1 MVDPAALG
9 LFDRAI
15 GNADQASDFVQ
26 MPVLPLPRRDST
38 WIGNHYCEEFAE
50 EHGKAM
56 VVRERLGAALPAAGT
71 GCAISRRAADWLIE
85 RGNDGQPFR
94 ADSLT
99 EDYELGIAIGEMGGN
114 CRFLRARDE
123 IGELIATRAYFPARI
138 DQIVRQKTRWVH
150 GIALQGWDR
159 LGWNGGLIENWM
171 RIRDRRGPMTALV
184 LFTAYAMLTVSA
196 VTWVTAALGI
206 PVHAPHDPL
215 VELLLA
221 LCLFALIWRAMWR
234 FAFAARHY
242 GFAEG
247 LRAILRI
254 PVANVIAIMA
264 GRRAVSAYVRVL
276 LGGKLHWDKTAH
288 DLHPAS
294 VERAGVK
301 QA

>member
-1 MVDPAALG
+1 
-9 LFDRAI
+9 
-15 GNADQASDFVQ
+15 

-56 VVRERLGAALPAAGT
+56 VVRDRLGAALPAAGT

-85 RGNDGQPFR
+85 RGSDGQPFR

-99 EDYELGIAIGEMGGN
+99 EDYELGMAIGEMGGK
-114 CRFLRARDE
+114 CRFLRARDDK
-123 IGELIATRAYFPARI
+123 GELIATRAYFPARI

-184 LFTAYAMLTVSA
+184 LFTAYAVLTVSA

-221 LCLFALIWRAMWR
+221 LCLFALIWRVMWR

-242 GFAEG
+242 GLAEG

-276 LGGKLHWDKTAH
+276 LGGELHWDKTAH

-294 VERAGVK
+294 FERAAVK